1 MHPDLSRYIRKL
13 LIIFII
19 IFLFF
24 FIFYLKKKIKLLKQK
39 KKTNRKQNIMSSQ
52 PIIFPTAEVSEYSKV
67 RVVSAGHEQDELS
80 ILTLSSQYK
89 DGMLTLGAEAAN
101 CNEYQL
107 ESTSFY
113 GSKEVVTNIKQDSA
127 SFASK
132 IVCTAHAAKN
142 PQVRI
147 AATECIERDGAEHI
161 SLLYVAEVPDFHT
174 FYIKFF
180 LKKKVLSDQA
190 MMMKMMAKMTQV
202 LTNRAGNQPEI
213 PLIVIPATSYNFNE
227 SI

>member
-1 MHPDLSRYIRKL
+1 
-13 LIIFII
+13 
-19 IFLFF
+19 
-24 FIFYLKKKIKLLKQK
+24 
-39 KKTNRKQNIMSSQ
+39 MSSQ
-52 PIIFPTAEVSEYSKV
+52 PIILPTAEVSEYSKV

-89 DGMLTLGAEAAN
+89 DGVLTLEAEAAN

-127 SFASK
+127 SLASK

-147 AATECIERDGAEHI
+147 AATECIERDGIEHL

-213 PLIVIPATSYNFNE
+213 PLIIIPATSYNFNE
-227 SI
+227 SY